1 MNYVKSAMLLAALTA
16 LLLFMGQMIAGQS
29 GLMIALVMAVVMN
42 FGSFWF
48 SDKIVLGMYGAREV
62 TQSDTP
68 ELFNLVQQL
77 AMRANL
83 PMPRVYMIN
92 EEAPNA
98 FATGRSPAKG
108 AVAVSAGLMRMLSRE
123 ELAGVIA
130 HELSHI
136 QNRDTLIMTIAG
148 TLAGALSYLSQ
159 MAMWGMMFRGGNDRE
174 EGPNPI
180 AALVGVL
187 IAPIAAA
194 IIQMAISR
202 SREYIADANGAQISG
217 APLGLAS
224 ALKKIEAYSQRIPMH
239 HGSPATAHLFIVNPF
254 KGGLAGLFRTHPAT
268 EERIARL
275 EQMARTG
282 KFRA

>member
-1 MNYVKSAMLLAALTA
+1 MNHVKSAMLLAALTA
-16 LLLFMGQMIAGQS
+16 LLLFLGQMIAGQS
-29 GLMIALVMAVVMN
+29 GLMIALVMAIIMN

-48 SDKIVLGMYGAREV
+48 SDKIVLSMYGAREV
-62 TQSDTP
+62 TEHDTP

-108 AVAVSAGLMRMLSRE
+108 AVAVSAGLMRMLNRE

-159 MAMWGMMFRGGNDRE
+159 MAMWGMMFRGSDDRE
-174 EGPNPI
+174 EGPSPI

-187 IAPIAAA
+187 IAPLAAA

-217 APLGLAS
+217 APMGLAS

-282 KFRA
+282 EFRA

>member
-1 MNYVKSAMLLAALTA
+1 MNHVKSAMLLATLTA
-16 LLLFMGQMIAGQS
+16 LLLFLGQMIAGQS
-29 GLMIALVMAVVMN
+29 GLAIAIVMALVMN

-48 SDKIVLGMYGAREV
+48 SDKIVLSMYGAREV
-62 TQSDTP
+62 SERDAP
-68 ELFNLVQQL
+68 ELHSLTRQL

-83 PMPRVYMIN
+83 PMPKVYLIN

-130 HELSHI
+130 HELAHI

-159 MAMWGMMFRGGNDRE
+159 MAMWGMMFRGNDDE
-174 EGPNPI
+174 DGPNPI
-180 AALVGVL
+180 AAILGIL
-187 IAPIAAA
+187 IAPIAAS

-217 APLGLAS
+217 APMGLAN

-254 KGGLAGLFRTHPAT
+254 KGGLAGLFRTHPPT

-275 EQMARTG
+275 EQMVYSG
-282 KFRA
+282 EYRA

>member
-1 MNYVKSAMLLAALTA
+1 MNHVKSAMLLAALTA
-16 LLLFMGQMIAGQS
+16 LLLFLGQMIAGQS

-48 SDKIVLGMYGAREV
+48 SDKIVLSMYGAREI
-62 TQSDTP
+62 TERDTP
-68 ELFNLVQQL
+68 ELFNLVRQL

-83 PMPRVYMIN
+83 PMPRVYVID

-108 AVAVSAGLMRMLSRE
+108 AVAVSAGLMRMLTRE
-123 ELAGVIA
+123 ELAGVLA

-136 QNRDTLIMTIAG
+136 QNRDTLIMTVAG

-159 MAMWGMMFRGGNDRE
+159 MAMWGAMFRSGDDR

-180 AALVGVL
+180 AALVGIL
-187 IAPIAAA
+187 IAPLAAA

-202 SREYIADANGAQISG
+202 SREYIADANGAEISG

-275 EQMARTG
+275 EQMARSG
-282 KFRA
+282 EFRA

>member
-16 LLLFMGQMIAGQS
+16 MVLFLGQMIAGQS
-29 GLMIALVMAVVMN
+29 GLMIALLMAIVMN

-48 SDKIVLGMYGAREV
+48 SDKIVLSMYGAREV
-62 TQSDTP
+62 TERETP
-68 ELFNLVQQL
+68 ELFSLVQQL

-98 FATGRSPAKG
+98 FATGRSPSKG
-108 AVAVSAGLMRMLSRE
+108 AVAVSAGLMRMLTRE

-159 MAMWGMMFRGGNDRE
+159 MAMWGMMFRGSDDR

-180 AALVGVL
+180 AALVGIL

-202 SREYIADANGAQISG
+202 SREYVADANGAQISG

-224 ALKKIEAYSQRIPMH
+224 ALKKIEAYSQRIPMQ

-254 KGGLAGLFRTHPAT
+254 KGGLAGLFRTHPST
-268 EERIARL
+268 EERIALL

-282 KFRA
+282 EYRS

>member
-1 MNYVKSAMLLAALTA
+1 MNRIKSVMLLAALTA
-16 LLLFMGQMIAGQS
+16 LLLFLGQLIAGQD
-29 GLMIALVMAVVMN
+29 GLLIALVMAIVMN

-48 SDKIVLGMYGAREV
+48 SDKIVLAMYGAREV
-62 TQSDTP
+62 TEHDTP
-68 ELFNLVQQL
+68 ELFYLVQQL

-83 PMPRVYMIN
+83 PTPRVYMIN
-92 EEAPNA
+92 EDAPNA

-108 AVAVSAGLMRMLSRE
+108 AVAVSAGLVRLLSRD

-136 QNRDTLIMTIAG
+136 QNRDTLIMAIAG
-148 TLAGALSYLSQ
+148 TLAGALSYLGQ
-159 MAMWGMMFRGGNDRE
+159 MAMWGMMFRGGDDR

-180 AALVGVL
+180 GALIGILVAPFAAM
-187 IAPIAAA
+187 

-202 SREYIADANGAQISG
+202 SREYIADADGARISG
-217 APLGLAS
+217 APLGLAN
-224 ALKKIEAYSQRIPMH
+224 ALRKIEAYSRRLPMQ

-254 KGGLAGLFRTHPAT
+254 KGGFAGLFRTHPDTA
-268 EERIARL
+268 ERIALL

-282 KFRA
+282 EYRA

>member
-1 MNYVKSAMLLAALTA
+1 
-16 LLLFMGQMIAGQS
+16 
-29 GLMIALVMAVVMN
+29 
-42 FGSFWF
+42 
-48 SDKIVLGMYGAREV
+48 
-62 TQSDTP
+62 
-68 ELFNLVQQL
+68 
-77 AMRANL
+77 
-83 PMPRVYMIN
+83 MIN

-98 FATGRSPAKG
+98 FATGRSPSKG
-108 AVAVSAGLMRMLSRE
+108 AVAVSAGLMRMLTRE

-130 HELSHI
+130 HELAHI

-159 MAMWGMMFRGGNDRE
+159 MAMWGMMFRGGDDR

-180 AALVGVL
+180 AALVGIL

-224 ALKKIEAYSQRIPMH
+224 ALKKIEAYAKRIPMQ

-275 EQMARTG
+275 EQMARSG
-282 KFRA
+282 EYRA

>member
-1 MNYVKSAMLLAALTA
+1 MNHVKSAMLLAALTA
-16 LLLFMGQMIAGQS
+16 LLLFLGQMIAGQS
-29 GLMIALVMAVVMN
+29 GLLIALVMAVVMN

-48 SDKIVLGMYGAREV
+48 SDKIVLSMYGAREV
-62 TQSDTP
+62 TERDTP

-83 PMPRVYMIN
+83 PMPRIYVID

-108 AVAVSAGLMRMLSRE
+108 AVAVSAGLMRMLNRE

-159 MAMWGMMFRGGNDRE
+159 MAMWSAMFRGNDDR

-180 AALVGVL
+180 AALVGIL
-187 IAPIAAA
+187 IAPIAAGL
-194 IIQMAISR
+194 IQMAISR
-202 SREYIADANGAQISG
+202 SREYIADANGAQMSG
-217 APLGLAS
+217 APMGLAS

-254 KGGLAGLFRTHPAT
+254 KGGLAGLFRTHPST

-282 KFRA
+282 EFRA